1 MAVKQYGI
9 FLAYPPT
16 ANLKAEGLGRY
27 LASFVKAATDHPD
40 NKIVIASPSWLR
52 EQLGQLFKDAG
63 VSDKSYSFVGPTHA
77 PLLLR
82 IYTRS
87 KKMRRPRVSRSRRW
101 LIRLKRKLVNH
112 LRWAVFSFSSSSNPF
127 IFLFLA
133 VYLIALT
140 ILGIPLGLL
149 YALGKSISIVR
160 MVLRKLEGR
169 IFGRYRRRIDQANRI
184 INGFKSRLPQ
194 RSIRS
199 MLFSAMHSVEVK
211 KMVSTINHAH
221 TNIAW
226 YSPTAFWPDFNDIK
240 APKLMCVPDI
250 VLYEFPVQFA
260 GYGEAI
266 TRGRNEIL
274 SAVDRG
280 ADLVTYSEHIKW
292 ETLVKNLNSE
302 PSKVWV
308 VRHAPSTLSRYTE
321 ISGFADNVSASVS
334 LNRAIALG
342 AMAKATGYPF
352 LPSLKTFEF
361 KYIFYASQFRP
372 SKNVITL
379 LRSYEFLLRNR
390 YIKQKLILTGRG
402 EYGPVKRFI
411 DKHNLH
417 NDVLFLHGLTE
428 AELAALYKCAD
439 LAVNPSLAEG
449 GMPFTITEALSVG
462 TPVVMGDIEVTRE
475 VIKDPELREITLFD
489 PYDWKAMANKIEWAI
504 TNKAELYARQRI
516 FYDDVLALRN
526 WSDVV
531 SEHFTIMDTIRD
543 REANCGDTKFREGI
557 TQSRCK
563 TTSVI

>member
-1 MAVKQYGI
+1 MAVKRYGI

-16 ANLKAEGLGRY
+16 TTLQAEGLGRY
-27 LASFVKAATDHPD
+27 LASFVKAATDQSD
-40 NKIVIASPSWLR
+40 NQIVIASPSWLR
-52 EQLGQLFKDAG
+52 GQLRQLFNDSG
-63 VSDKSYSFVGPTHA
+63 VSEESYTFVGPTRA

-82 IYTRS
+82 LYIRS
-87 KKMRRPRVSRSRRW
+87 KKAHRPRRLRARHW
-101 LIRLKRKLVNH
+101 LVQLRDKLLNH

-127 IFLFLA
+127 VFLLFA
-133 VYLIALT
+133 FYLTVIA
-140 ILGIPLGLL
+140 IIGIPFLL
-149 YALGKSISIVR
+149 IFSSWKAVLI
-160 MVLRKLEGR
+160 LRKTVKKSGIR
-169 IFGRYRRRIDQANRI
+169 VFGRYKPRVVQLKVAISR
-184 INGFKSRLPQ
+184 FKLRLPQ

-199 MLFSAMHSVEVK
+199 MLFSAMHSVEIR
-211 KMVSTINHAH
+211 KMVSIINR
-221 TNIAW
+221 TYTEMAW
-226 YSPTAFWPDFNDIK
+226 YSPAAFWPGFNDIK

-266 TRGRNEIL
+266 ARGRREIL
-274 SAVDRG
+274 SAVDGG

-292 ETLVKNLNSE
+292 ETLVKKLNSD

-321 ISGFADNVSASVS
+321 VTGFADNDSASLS

-342 AMAKATGYPF
+342 SMSKITGSPS
-352 LPSLKTFEF
+352 LPLLKTFEF

-379 LRSYEFLLRNR
+379 LRAYEFLLRKR
-390 YIKQKLILTGRG
+390 YIKQKLVLTGRG
-402 EYGPVKRFI
+402 EYGPVKRFVE
-411 DKHNLH
+411 KHNLH

-428 AELAALYKCAD
+428 PELAAAYKCAD

-475 VIKDPELREITLFD
+475 VIKDRELRQITLFD
-489 PYDWKAMANKIEWAI
+489 PYDWRSMADKIEWAI
-504 TNKAELYARQRI
+504 ANKAELYEKQRI
-516 FYDDVLALRN
+516 FFDDVLASRD

-531 SEHFTIMDTIRD
+531 SEHFTILDDIYD
-543 REANCGDTKFREGI
+543 REVNRRGAKFHEGI
-557 TQSRCK
+557 ARKMGARLRQ
-563 TTSVI
+563 